1 MFNLNLTK
9 SGVLA
14 GSILATALLMSP
26 ASANAAPT
34 VITGTYDTGSDPFN
48 TATPAGSTPPY
59 TITATSTTSG
69 YVLFHPDQAFTFAQL
84 TNLNAVF
91 HSNSGGS
98 GGGTPRL
105 RVQLD
110 TNHDTLADGS
120 FSIYLGDS
128 PSYVDSDAVLN
139 GYSGFNVIG
148 NNDAGRY
155 DLSGALGGSP
165 FTNYAAALAAF
176 GGADV
181 LRLGFVVDTFAP
193 FSDRDLTLFSINAT
207 ADINGAAVPE
217 PGSLAL
223 LGVGLAG
230 LALRRRRKA

>member
-9 SGVLA
+9 PGVLA
-14 GSILATALLMSP
+14 SSILAAALLTCA
-26 ASANAAPT
+26 ASANASPT
-34 VITGTYDTGSDPFN
+34 VITGTYDTNSDPTN

-59 TITATSTTSG
+59 TITATPSTGG

-98 GGGTPRL
+98 GGGAPRL

-110 TNHDTLADGS
+110 TNHDTVADGS
-120 FSIYLGDS
+120 FSIYLGNS

-155 DLSGALGGSP
+155 DLSGPLGGSP
-165 FTNYAAALAAF
+165 FTTYAAALAAF

-193 FSDRDLTLFSINAT
+193 FSNRDLTLFSINAT

-223 LGVGLAG
+223 LGLGLAG
-230 LALRRRRKA
+230 LTLRRRRKA